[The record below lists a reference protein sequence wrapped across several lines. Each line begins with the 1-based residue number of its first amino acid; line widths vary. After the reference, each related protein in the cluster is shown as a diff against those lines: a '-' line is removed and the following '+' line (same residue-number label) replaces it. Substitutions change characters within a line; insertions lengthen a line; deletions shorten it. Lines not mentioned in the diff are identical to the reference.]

1 MKTEPKDFSKASYLV
16 VPCMYN
22 NSLTFI
28 DNYSRQWSPKNVRHF
43 MMSKQH
49 DIPVFIAYEGDDID
63 ADYMSYLDQHLQE
76 LRDLAAKFYY
86 VTTAKKKSGIDVVN
100 LANDNVII
108 KSLRDGDIVYDNI
121 QMLSKY
127 MYFDSN
133 IMHSPATWYL
143 AVPFF
148 TNGRMCFETVNIAG
162 THVEPKYIYAVKICD
177 CKHTI
182 FITPIGGSGHIWPK
196 DYIAYLEN
204 HADVVMNMYH
214 RQTWQVVPNSEQF
227 DAIQSTINVESDV
240 KLGMK
245 GSISGAVERVRLANC
260 TIDIRSCETYHRPT
274 MTLYSLS
281 KVCKVYDTQ
290 PITEGLYLVKP
301 YRTDKEQIRWQ
312 DENGTSI
319 SPALVRHLVSPDIGV
334 ITYYETCD
342 VTESIHNQYFEY
354 LLSIP
359 EKVVEWY
366 RSINLIVLD
375 HDYAQHKTNLHRV
388 MLHDDKT
395 FYIGNLDTVTRLPKD
410 FYASSVS
417 WLTAIELGIIKPTN
431 QTIDMKQTDTVDT
444 FEPKLNVH
452 GFSSGSD
459 SRPEW
464 CLNQTKRIF
473 GGVASSIGC
482 FARTT
487 DPADTFKY
495 RSNLKVESYRPYLEV
510 ADFEAC
516 LDAIKCHVA
525 AADLVIIQSYG
536 SRYQLD
542 ASTLLT
548 KFISGSIEFKYS
560 DTRDCMSFLISAYI
574 VTCIEQNKPF
584 MLYTFDPIL
593 DWNYGINRMHGF
605 IEHKKYMRYMPLLEA
620 SLDLD
625 KLTFNNGRRDLLYGG
640 KLSTFDLQADGRKP
654 FHQDIVNR
662 MGALTN
668 SDITVQEEPGQ
679 DCLHIGELQDFKSE
693 NDYFEMM
700 REHKTTLVPPNYTNE
715 FLSIKRAV
723 DAIENGSVPVSL
735 LTKNGL
741 WPGTPWLQPIGLAG
755 VDLVEKYDMNC
766 WQTMYAKFVARLKE
780 LDIWLD
786 LANYIQHFYDF
797 NRLHHYIGFATCGIV
812 KQESEACTD
821 NQLPDLNKLRD
832 AVYQLAIKQGK
843 YSGNPAV
850 APLLMHTV
858 GEVNEAHAAY
868 MSNRRAQAEDV
879 DALKQLL
886 EQGNLN
892 VFRKYFKSSVKSTF
906 EDELADIMLM
916 VFSIAGYYG
925 IDIATHVEMKHR
937 YNEVRDEHSDTN
949 DYNKR

>member
-28 DNYSRQWSPKNVRHF
+28 DAYSRQWSPKNVRHF

-63 ADYMSYLDQHLQE
+63 VDYMSYLDQHLQE

-86 VTTAKKKSGIDVVN
+86 VTIAKKKSGIDVVN

-148 TNGRMCFETVNIAG
+148 TNGRMCFETINIAG
-162 THVEPKYIYAVKICD
+162 THVEPKYVYAVKICD

-182 FITPIGGSGHIWPK
+182 FITPIGGSGYIWPK
-196 DYIAYLEN
+196 DYIAYLES
-204 HADVVMNMYH
+204 HADVVMDMYN
-214 RQTWQVVPNSEQF
+214 RQTWQVIPNSEQF
-227 DAIQSTINVESDV
+227 DAIQQAVNTEADV
-240 KLGMK
+240 KSGIK
-245 GSISGAVERVRLANC
+245 GSISGAVEYVRLTNC
-260 TIDIRSCETYHRPT
+260 SLNVRSCETYHRPT
-274 MTLYSLS
+274 ITLNSLS

-301 YRTDKEQIRWQ
+301 YGTSKEQIHWQ
-312 DENGTSI
+312 AENGDTI
-319 SPALVRHLVSPDIGV
+319 SPALVRYLVSPDIGV

-342 VTESIHNQYFEY
+342 VPESIHNQYFEY

-366 RSINLIVLD
+366 TSSNLIVLD
-375 HDYAQHKTNLHRV
+375 NDYVPRKTELRKV
-388 MLHDDKT
+388 TLYDDKT
-395 FYIGNLDTVTRLPKD
+395 FYIGNLDVVTRLPKN

-417 WLTAIELGIIKPTN
+417 WLTAAGLGIIKPTN

-495 RSNLKVESYRPYLEV
+495 RSNLKVENYRPYLEV

-548 KFISGSIEFKYS
+548 KFMSGSIEFKYS

-574 VTCIEQNKPF
+574 ATCIEQNKPF

-605 IEHKKYMRYMPLLEA
+605 IENKKYMRYIPLLEA
-620 SLDLD
+620 SLDIDSL
-625 KLTFNNGRRDLLYGG
+625 KFNNGRRDLLYGG
-640 KLSTFDLQADGRKP
+640 KLSTFDLHADGRKQ

-662 MGALTN
+662 MGKLTN
-668 SDITVQEEPGQ
+668 SDITVQVEPGQ
-679 DCLHIGELQDFKSE
+679 DCLHIGENQDFKSE

-723 DAIENGSVPVSL
+723 DALENGSVPVSL

-741 WPGTPWLQPIGLAG
+741 WPGTPWLQPMGLAG
-755 VDLVEKYDMNC
+755 VDLVEQYDLNY
-766 WQTMYAKFVARLKE
+766 WQTMYAKFVARLKD
-780 LDIWLD
+780 LNIWLE
-786 LANYIQHFYDF
+786 LANYIQHFDKF
-797 NRLHHYIGFATCGIV
+797 NSLHHYIGFDMS
-812 KQESEACTD
+812 KQESEVDID
-821 NQLPDLNKLRD
+821 NRMPDLNKLRD
-832 AVYQLAIKQGK
+832 AVYQLAVKQGK
-843 YSGNPAV
+843 YSGSPAV

-906 EDELADIMLM
+906 EDELADIMLI
-916 VFSIAGYYG
+916 VFSIAGYYD

-949 DYNKR
+949 NYNKR